1 MVFLKKMNNY
11 FDVLKKAIFA
21 GIAISFGCIAFLT
34 MGNLIGPILF
44 TFGLITVVH
53 YKLSLY
59 TGSVGFF
66 ELLGFNKTISNN
78 WKTILAIIL
87 GNIIGC
93 LVVALLASYGNFT
106 FTILANDV
114 VQSRLAQPI
123 VSVVIRAMGCG
134 LIMSTAVQFARE
146 GKFLPLLFGVPLF
159 IYCGFY
165 HSIADTF
172 YYLFSNLKPTFIM
185 VYTLFMT
192 YFGNYLGCSA
202 YKLFLKI

>member
-1 MVFLKKMNNY
+1 MENNY
-11 FDVLKKAIFA
+11 LNKFLTAVFA
-21 GIAISFGCIAFLT
+21 GIAISIGGLAFLT

-53 YKLSLY
+53 YKLALY
-59 TGSVGFF
+59 TGTVGFL
-66 ELLGFNKTISNN
+66 ELVGFNNQVLTN
-78 WKTILAIIL
+78 WKIILTVIL

-93 LVVALLASYGNFT
+93 GIVALLASYGNFT
-106 FTILANDV
+106 FAITANSIV
-114 VQSRLAQPI
+114 MSRLSQPI
-123 VSVVIRAMGCG
+123 ISVIIRAIGCG
-134 LIMSTAVQFARE
+134 MIMSTAVQFARE

-172 YYLFSNLKPTFIM
+172 YYAFSMIKPTVSMLF
-185 VYTLFMT
+185 TLAMT

-202 YKLFLKI
+202 YKLFLKIDK